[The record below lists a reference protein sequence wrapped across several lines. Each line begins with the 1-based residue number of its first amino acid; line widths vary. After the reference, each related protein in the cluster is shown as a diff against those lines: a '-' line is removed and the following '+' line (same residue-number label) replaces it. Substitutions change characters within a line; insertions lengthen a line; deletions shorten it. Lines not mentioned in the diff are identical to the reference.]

1 MTASYRP
8 NQIISSEHE
17 EQQISLL
24 LNGLS
29 AMALLF
35 LTGIGLKAWFAD
47 HHTHAIVLWLFNI
60 PVLANM
66 LWYLRTGNRLVS
78 GTTCSG
84 LDILVHSNAVRVLSC

>member
-35 LTGIGLKAWFAD
+35 LTGIGLK
-47 HHTHAIVLWLFNI
+47 
-60 PVLANM
+60 
-66 LWYLRTGNRLVS
+66 VS
-78 GTTCSG
+78 K
-84 LDILVHSNAVRVLSC
+84 